1 MLGEDLYI
9 VAEERAEYDDS
20 SDEEDEQ
27 STHSRPHARSTVFRC
42 PGSYLRFTKS
52 SPNIRMLQLKCAGSE
67 ARSWDWEE
75 SFNRPE
81 LGRLDAP
88 TTTILAERRERWEHI
103 AWFPMGALS
112 SGSGYSVPAVSMQGS
127 AEMYARH
134 IEDDEDEEDEDQRAQ
149 ELTVS
154 KQVVHVRFWT
164 VGFPDE
170 GDHSSNHQAAA
181 GSRKTGLVAHGSTGI
196 AIPGHLVSAS
206 EGTWQLMVLSH
217 SGRHIVMLTRV
228 EGRSRP
234 VLWLAS
240 FRPEAQEAG
249 NLVESVAC
257 GRGNA
262 SARELEMPEDI
273 DPKRICGLALDD
285 SRGVIGMLDDE
296 GMLHELFYA

>member
-1 MLGEDLYI
+1 
-9 VAEERAEYDDS
+9 
-20 SDEEDEQ
+20 
-27 STHSRPHARSTVFRC
+27 
-42 PGSYLRFTKS
+42 
-52 SPNIRMLQLKCAGSE
+52 
-67 ARSWDWEE
+67 
-75 SFNRPE
+75 
-81 LGRLDAP
+81 
-88 TTTILAERRERWEHI
+88 
-103 AWFPMGALS
+103 MGALS
-112 SGSGYSVPAVSMQGS
+112 SGSGYNVPAVSMQGS

-164 VGFPDE
+164 VGFQDE
-170 GDHSSNHQAAA
+170 DSNAESGTQC
-181 GSRKTGLVAHGSTGI
+181 RKTGLVAHGSTGI

-228 EGRSRP
+228 EGRTRP

-240 FRPEAQEAG
+240 FRPEG
-249 NLVESVAC
+249 VES
-257 GRGNA
+257 GRLGQGTA